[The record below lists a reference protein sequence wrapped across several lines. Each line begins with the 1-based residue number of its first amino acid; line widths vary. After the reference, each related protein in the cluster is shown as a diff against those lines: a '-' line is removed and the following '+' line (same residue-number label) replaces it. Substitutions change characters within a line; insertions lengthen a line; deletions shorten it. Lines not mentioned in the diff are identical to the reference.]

1 MPAKGNTM
9 PKRELRHP
17 HQVEQWLENWSQ
29 KLTRPASLILIGSV
43 ALLWHAHQKGD
54 NPTPSEHTTNPDVL
68 TDDEELLTLCYDAI
82 IGSPFELEHGWHINL
97 MPHEALDHLP
107 ADWPARA
114 HHKQYGLLTLTVP
127 APEDLLVPKL
137 KRAEPRDLAHHRWA
151 QQHHLIP

>member
-1 MPAKGNTM
+1 M

-17 HQVEQWLENWSQ
+17 HQVEQWLHNWSQ
-29 KLTRPASLILIGSV
+29 KLTRPASLILIGSA
-43 ALLWHAHQKGD
+43 ALLWHAYQKGITAPLPENSMD
-54 NPTPSEHTTNPDVL
+54 ADPITH
-68 TDDEELLTLCYDAI
+68 DEELLTLCYDAI

-97 MPHEALDHLP
+97 MPREALDHLP

-114 HHKQYGLLTLTVP
+114 SHKQYGLLALTVP